1 MNQPG
6 DRLPDAPA
14 RKQTPRVP
22 SNFLYARL
30 VPMAI
35 GVLVLLL
42 LAPGVLACVLRL
54 FASTSHLLA
63 DGGNTRPDLIFGLYG
78 E

>member
-6 DRLPDAPA
+6 DRLPNAPA

-30 VPMAI
+30 VPIAI

-42 LAPGVLACVLRL
+42 LVILVVVLVTL
-54 FASTSHLLA
+54 FAPSA
-63 DGGNTRPDLIFGLYG
+63 VY
-78 E
+78 

>member
-30 VPMAI
+30 VPIAI
-35 GVLVLLL
+35 GVLVVLLL
-42 LAPGVLACVLRL
+42 VIIGVVLVTL
-54 FASTSHLLA
+54 FAPSA
-63 DGGNTRPDLIFGLYG
+63 VY
-78 E
+78 

>member
-22 SNFLYARL
+22 SNFLYTRL
-30 VPMAI
+30 VPIAI
-35 GVLVLLL
+35 GVMSLILLVILVL
-42 LAPGVLACVLRL
+42 GV
-54 FASTSHLLA
+54 
-63 DGGNTRPDLIFGLYG
+63 IGLVNALK
-78 E
+78 